1 MNNLYRESRE
11 QRLGEYARLFG
22 SREGVYP
29 LFGATKEEFYYL
41 ISEVWDRFITEDSNL
56 MITE

>member
-41 ISEVWDRFITEDSNL
+41 ISEV
-56 MITE
+56 